1 MHERATVLQIPHS
14 FLRNT
19 HACINQSTHRI
30 PYNIYIHMYSK
41 VSAVSVSVGRTTPLL
56 IHRVRRSPK
65 RVRGHITRGLLR
77 GLCSS
82 VLGWPNHLC
91 LAAFLEYL
99 TEVGLGAT
107 ISASTSTFICTI

>member
-1 MHERATVLQIPHS
+1 MY
-14 FLRNT
+14 T
-19 HACINQSTHRI
+19 HTH
-30 PYNIYIHMYSK
+30 IYIYSTTNK
-41 VSAVSVSVGRTTPLL
+41 VSAVSVSVGSTTPLL

>member
-1 MHERATVLQIPHS
+1 
-14 FLRNT
+14 
-19 HACINQSTHRI
+19 
-30 PYNIYIHMYSK
+30 MYSK

-107 ISASTSTFICTI
+107 ISASTSRLFALSELAQPWILLIKFWPLFLAII